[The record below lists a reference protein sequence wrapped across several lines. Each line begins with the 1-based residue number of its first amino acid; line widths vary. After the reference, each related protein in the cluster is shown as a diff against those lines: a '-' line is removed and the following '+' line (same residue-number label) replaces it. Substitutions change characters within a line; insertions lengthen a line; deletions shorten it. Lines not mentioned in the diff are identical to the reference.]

1 MKKTYP
7 KPLTNFLRND
17 KLDNVASEKT
27 TLENSLKN
35 ISNCLLTEWSKPAK
49 LTKSLF
55 EKSNFKLKTQKT
67 FWKKELKKCLTFGK
81 QPDMINELLI

>member
-1 MKKTYP
+1 MKKTLHIS
-7 KPLTNFLRND
+7 LTNFLRND

-35 ISNCLLTEWSKPAK
+35 ISNLLLTESSKPVK

-55 EKSNFKLKTQKT
+55 DGNVIQLKALLKFRKKFQKV
-67 FWKKELKKCLTFGK
+67 FDF
-81 QPDMINELLI
+81 